1 MLLCSPTNHF
11 KTRPLLDEYEK
22 SYRVNGGLKCC
33 AKEAG
38 TLCCFKNRKLE
49 ESNNMRKKSF
59 QQKSDPLFNFT
70 KIFNYKVTEQA
81 KRFKAAQ
88 Q

>member
-1 MLLCSPTNHF
+1 MLLCSTTNHF
-11 KTRPLLDEYEK
+11 KARPLLDELEK
-22 SYRVNGGLKCC
+22 SYVNCGQKWC

-38 TLCCFKNRKLE
+38 TVCCFKNRKLE